1 MTKPDWKTFLPHKLR
16 YRLFGAFVV
25 LILLPFSVLN
35 VYNYGQIESL
45 VEQKISEQSH
55 EQLVQMYGSLEDQMS
70 IAFKTLI
77 FLEQDSAVRNALTS
91 PDNRSPLENKSL
103 VEEKFKMINNS
114 FFYIILPC
122 TSHC

>member
-1 MTKPDWKTFLPHKLR
+1 
-16 YRLFGAFVV
+16 
-25 LILLPFSVLN
+25 
-35 VYNYGQIESL
+35 
-45 VEQKISEQSH
+45 
-55 EQLVQMYGSLEDQMS
+55 MYGSLEDQMS

-122 TSHC
+122 TSRC

>member
-1 MTKPDWKTFLPHKLR
+1 
-16 YRLFGAFVV
+16 
-25 LILLPFSVLN
+25 
-35 VYNYGQIESL
+35 
-45 VEQKISEQSH
+45 
-55 EQLVQMYGSLEDQMS
+55 MS

-77 FLEQDSAVRNALTS
+77 FLEQDSAVRNVLTS